1 MAQSPFKVDQLQLE
15 PGSGDTLVIDRDP
28 GTGGLRF
35 KDAVVTGGLVLS
47 QLAGL
52 QTIPNVYVVG
62 KSGAGAQ
69 YTTIQDAL
77 DDVPAQASATNPYLI
92 LIAPGVY
99 TETVNIIRDGVHLLG
114 LGRVVIRSALEGT
127 PNAMGADHTLIISAQ
142 LGTVPKTVTLEN
154 LRITNA
160 HNNKACVR
168 IVGADGSLLGDDLVT
183 IRGCDLVAVASGGNR
198 PLWATAMN
206 NLLVEGGSLGGG
218 ETDLVVLEE
227 ISWFRAM
234 SLRSASAQSW
244 RWDSE
249 QSLPANESVGYTMS
263 FCTEVARGTGL
274 TPFTL
279 DITGVSAS
287 FNACRLPNLVIS
299 GECDVTLSHS
309 TVGDL
314 TLSGEVSLTLESSS
328 RGNVN
333 TNASATLS
341 EPRLSG
347 TVTFED
353 ESSKEV
359 SFRVPQPNGEYQ
371 VFLSLTDNPNGN
383 PPWVSDKSSTGFTIN
398 FADDQTQD
406 VLWSANR
413 TGM

>member
-1 MAQSPFKVDQLQLE
+1 MAQSPFKVDQLQIE
-15 PGSGDTLVIDRDP
+15 PGSGDTLIIDRDP
-28 GTGGLRF
+28 GTGSLRF
-35 KDAVVTGGLVLS
+35 KDAVVTSGLVLS

-52 QTIPNVYVVG
+52 QTINNVYIVG

-77 DDVPAQASATNPYLI
+77 DDVPAMASATNPYLI

-168 IVGADGSLLGDDLVT
+168 IVGADGSLLGNGLITVKN
-183 IRGCDLVAVASGGNR
+183 CDLAATADGGNR

-218 ETDLVVLEE
+218 AADLVVLEE
-227 ISWFRAM
+227 VSWFRAI

-244 RWDSE
+244 RWDDG
-249 QSLPANESVGYTMS
+249 QDVPLNEGVGYTMS
-263 FCTEVARGTGL
+263 FCPEVARGTSL

-279 DITGVSAS
+279 DITGVSAT
-287 FNACRLPNLVIS
+287 FNSCRLPDLEIS
-299 GECDVTLSHS
+299 GECSVVLSHS

-314 TLSGEVSLTLESSS
+314 TLLGEVSLSLESSP
-328 RGNVN
+328 RGTVNVN
-333 TNASATLS
+333 DSATLS
-341 EPRLSG
+341 EPHLSG
-347 TVTFED
+347 TVTFDE

-383 PPWVSDKSSTGFTIN
+383 SPWVSGKSSTGFTIN

-406 VLWSANR
+406 VMWSASR
-413 TGM
+413 TGV